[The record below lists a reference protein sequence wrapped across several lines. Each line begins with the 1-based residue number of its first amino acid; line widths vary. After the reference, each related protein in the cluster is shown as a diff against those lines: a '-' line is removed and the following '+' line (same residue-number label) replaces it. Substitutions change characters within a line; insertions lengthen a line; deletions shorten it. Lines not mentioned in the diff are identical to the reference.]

1 MKTAEI
7 VSGLLSWLFA
17 AFGMLWALIYGLAN
31 SNPHGSS
38 APRPIPFHLF
48 FLPAAGAALAIFVL
62 HSTRKRGII
71 AKGLLLC
78 LLPLVVSL
86 ITILLGMIACSNA
99 G

>member
-38 APRPIPFHLF
+38 APRPMPFHLF
-48 FLPAAGAALAIFVL
+48 FLPTAGAALAIFVL
-62 HSTRKRGII
+62 HSTLKRGII
-71 AKGLLLC
+71 PQGLLLC
-78 LLPLVVSL
+78 LLPIVFLL
-86 ITILLGMIACSNA
+86 ITILPGLISCSN
-99 G
+99 